1 MTGLPTHRRVAA
13 LEAAPDSVAAV
24 MPETTAPAD
33 ATTSEGLRIWA
44 LEAARAAEQGLGRDT
59 VIIDVG
65 DILSVTDLFVIT
77 SGANRRQV
85 RAIVDDVE
93 QMVAVAGGPRPLRVE
108 GAERSEMGGG
118 HLWIL
123 MDYGGFVVHVFD
135 DDSRAHYDLERLW
148 SDRPRLEFSEA

>member
-1 MTGLPTHRRVAA
+1 
-13 LEAAPDSVAAV
+13 

-33 ATTSEGLRIWA
+33 ATTFEGLHEWA
-44 LEAARAAEQGLGRDT
+44 LEAARAADQGLGRDT

-65 DILSVTDLFVIT
+65 DVLSVTNLFVIT

-93 QMVAVAGGPRPLRVE
+93 QMVAVAGGPRPTRVE
-108 GAERSEMGGG
+108 GAERNEMIGG

-123 MDYGGFVVHVFD
+123 MDYAGFVVHVFD

-148 SDRPRLEFSEA
+148 SDRPRIPLDGE